1 MSDKG
6 KRGGKHSNERLT
18 AEEQRTRRAKKE
30 VVENSVSYDFDNPR
44 LGFRTIP
51 GINREDVLKKAH
63 KLGYTEKDIINRE
76 RR

>member
-6 KRGGKHSNERLT
+6 KRGGKHSNERIT

-44 LGFRTIP
+44 LGLRHPMFEASALAIL
-51 GINREDVLKKAH
+51 VLSFPQEYW
-63 KLGYTEKDIINRE
+63 L
-76 RR
+76 